1 MTADVLA
8 LGARAV
14 GRDLTLVRP
23 LTGGAHASTLLV
35 RDDAGTLLVV
45 RRFPP
50 GGAVTRE
57 RAILPLLTGLGVG
70 VPRLVGHLADE
81 AGEVLVTLA
90 LPGVPPGPPWSP
102 EQRLPAVARTLAA
115 IHRGPVDRLAAREP
129 RPITADTPVAIAARA
144 VWPRLQAE
152 PAVFSHGDYW
162 TGNILFDAGEV
173 TGVVDWNGARPA
185 PAGFDLAWC
194 RQDLVLLGETDSAD
208 LLVSEYVRAGGRAP
222 EDLHAWDVFQA
233 AHADPVVEE
242 WTVNYAGIGRTE
254 VDAEVLRHR
263 LDGWIA
269 HLLG

>member
-14 GRDLTLVRP
+14 GRALTPVRS
-23 LTGGAHASTLLV
+23 LTGGAHASTLLA

-57 RAILPLLTGLGVG
+57 RAILPLLTDLGIG

-81 AGEVLVTLA
+81 GGEVLVTVA

-102 EQRLPAVARTLAA
+102 QQRIAPIARALAA
-115 IHRGPVDRLAAREP
+115 IHSGPVAGLPDRQPRPLTAETPIALAAR
-129 RPITADTPVAIAARA
+129 D
-144 VWPRLQAE
+144 VWPRLQSE
-152 PAVFSHGDYW
+152 PPVFSHGDYW
-162 TGNILFDAGEV
+162 TGNILFSRGAV

-194 RQDLVLLGETDSAD
+194 RQDLVLLGEPASAE
-208 LLVSEYVRAGGRAP
+208 LLVAEYVRAGGTAP
-222 EDLHAWDVFQA
+222 ADLHAWDVFQA
-233 AHADPVVEE
+233 AHADPVVED
-242 WTVNYAGIGRTE
+242 WTVNYAGIGRPE
-254 VDAEVLRHR
+254 VDAEVLRRR
-263 LDGWIA
+263 LDAWIA
-269 HLLG
+269 QLLV